1 MEAWIGRAVDM
12 ATGKAPNLAMKSN
25 ARRSTRIFQNVPV
38 TISSRNGEAASFL
51 ESTSTVAM
59 NCHGCLYPSQ
69 NEYQPGSW
77 VTLEVPPQQA
87 DGKPR
92 SVRAQVRFI
101 RPSRNPSEPY
111 HVGVELQTPANI
123 WGISV
128 PPEDWLRFPGAASAA
143 ATPSALAPAHPA
155 DLTAPTEKTIHV
167 LPESSGMAPE
177 TRSSG
182 TAEIIQQP
190 SATSP
195 WTMRVA
201 PDEVK
206 RTFDAKLQQAA
217 EKAVSLAVTSQVN
230 SLITE
235 AVKTI
240 ETCSQATV
248 RDAEQHCL
256 IYREQLVTSAR
267 EQLEASLAE
276 ARETAQR
283 LEKSSS
289 EVHLILAEALDFLQE
304 AARELGRQFSA
315 SLRENTD
322 RAAVNFGD
330 KTAQFSERYLAH
342 LAEQMQAR
350 TGEAMARLEGR
361 AAETNAQLNSL
372 NLRAAETRTEWET
385 HRQASRDELA
395 RASEQAVQQFRQR
408 MEAIWNSSMV
418 AAMSVVRSTPG
429 A

>member
-1 MEAWIGRAVDM
+1 M
-12 ATGKAPNLAMKSN
+12 ATGKSPNLVTKNN
-25 ARRSTRIFQNVPV
+25 ARRSTRIFRIVPV
-38 TISSRNGEAASFL
+38 TISSRNGEADSFL
-51 ESTSTVAM
+51 ESTSTLAM
-59 NCHGCLYPSQ
+59 NCHGCLYRSQ

-77 VTLEVPPQQA
+77 VTLEVLAQQA

-111 HVGVELQTPANI
+111 HVGVELQTPANV
-123 WGISV
+123 WGIPV

-143 ATPSALAPAHPA
+143 ATPSALAPSHPS
-155 DLTAPTEKTIHV
+155 DLSAPTEKTIHV
-167 LPESSGMAPE
+167 LPESSRMAPE
-177 TRSSG
+177 TLSSG
-182 TAEIIQQP
+182 TAEIIQRP
-190 SATSP
+190 SDASP
-195 WTMRVA
+195 GWTMRVA

-217 EKAVSLAVTSQVN
+217 EKAVSSAVTSQVN

-240 ETCSQATV
+240 ETLSQATV

-256 IYREQLVTSAR
+256 IYREKLVTSAR
-267 EQLEASLAE
+267 EQLQASLAE
-276 ARETAQR
+276 ALETAQR

-304 AARELGRQFSA
+304 TARELGKQFST
-315 SLRENTD
+315 SLRESTD

-330 KTAQFSERYLAH
+330 KTARFSDRHLAH
-342 LAEQMQAR
+342 LAEQVQAT

-361 AAETNAQLNSL
+361 ANAQRDSL
-372 NLRAAETRTEWET
+372 NLLAAETRTEWEA
-385 HRQASRDELA
+385 HRQACRDELA

-408 MEAIWNSSMV
+408 MEAIWNSSMA